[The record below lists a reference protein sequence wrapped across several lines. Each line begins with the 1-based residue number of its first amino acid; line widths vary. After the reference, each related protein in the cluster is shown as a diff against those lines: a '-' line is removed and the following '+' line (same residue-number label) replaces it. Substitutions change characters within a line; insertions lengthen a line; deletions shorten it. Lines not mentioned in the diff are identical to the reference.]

1 MVTKREIDRGTAFDC
16 GKTSPDYAVYRP
28 GYPAS
33 FFTVLQAVGI
43 GRPGQ
48 HILDVGTG
56 TGALARAFAQQGADV
71 IGIDIAEAQI
81 VTAQQLATQ
90 EHLDIRFM
98 TCAAE
103 PVPSWATWASCAS
116 AVFPYRANPMPPV

>member
-1 MVTKREIDRGTAFDC
+1 MPPQE
-16 GKTSPDYAVYRP
+16 S
-28 GYPAS
+28 
-33 FFTVLQAVGI
+33 VGDQ
-43 GRPGQ
+43 RRVPMA
-48 HILDVGTG
+48 DE
-56 TGALARAFAQQGADV
+56 RAFAQQGADV